1 MMADNI
7 EHVIT
12 YWVLWQVFHSPA
24 LVGFQVI
31 SHWLPFLTLSVWFGS
46 LAEQFDCRRII
57 QVAQGLFAFVSLAW
71 AMLFFTDS
79 LQVWQACVLLVLH
92 GCAGALWGPAEQL
105 MLHDFA
111 EPAEL
116 PSAVRLNA
124 TFKSLG
130 ILAGPVVGSALLLG
144 LGQSWGILANVLFY
158 LPMTLLMLRTPF
170 TGHVRDGFTRT
181 KRLSILDTFSVLRT
195 VWDDKVLISLVALGG
210 LVAVCI
216 GTSLQVAM
224 PAIGDRLGA
233 GGGISYG
240 ALLFA
245 NGAGGV
251 LGGLLLEA
259 SGRIRP
265 TLKSAVIATVVLALT
280 IVTVATSPSFV
291 LTVVA
296 LFIGGVASLAAMSI
310 GQAVVQLR
318 APLDQRGRVVGVYSM
333 IANGMRTGNGVSL
346 ALLGSVVGVVG
357 AVLVGGIALAVGALA
372 IAAAVARRTVTRSR
386 EATPAPE

>member
-1 MMADNI
+1 MSMMADNI

-46 LAEQFDCRRII
+46 LAERFDCRRII

-71 AMLFFTDS
+71 AVLFFTDS
-79 LQVWQACVLLVLH
+79 LQIWQACVLLVLH

-130 ILAGPVVGSALLLG
+130 VLAGPVVGSALLLG

-158 LPMTLLMLRTPF
+158 LPMTVLMLRTPF
-170 TGHVRDGFTRT
+170 TGHVRDGFART

-195 VWDDKVLISLVALGG
+195 VWTDKVLIGLVALGG
-210 LVAVCI
+210 LVAICI
-216 GTSLQVAM
+216 GTSMQVAM
-224 PAIGDRLGA
+224 PAIGDRLGT
-233 GGGISYG
+233 GGGIPYG
-240 ALLFA
+240 TLLFA
-245 NGAGGV
+245 SGAGGV

-265 TLKSAVIATVVLALT
+265 TLQSAVVATVLLG
-280 IVTVATSPSFV
+280 VTTVVVATSPWYP
-291 LTVVA
+291 LTLVA
-296 LFIGGVASLAAMSI
+296 LFLGGIASLAAMSI

-318 APLDQRGRVVGVYSM
+318 APVDQRGRVVGVYSM
-333 IANGMRTGNGVSL
+333 VANGMRTGNGVSL
-346 ALLGSVVGVVG
+346 ALVGTAIGVIG
-357 AVLVGGIALAVGALA
+357 AVLAGGIALVVGAAA
-372 IAAAVARRTVTRSR
+372 IGALTMFARSR
-386 EATPAPE
+386 VQ